1 MPPPNLERPRRQNLL
16 GIGSGLGLAFL
27 IAASSKPHPGQ
38 EVALSS
44 KDVRPYIVDTRRGG
58 AVYDGTHNV
67 ENFGI
72 PRELRGKISP
82 DCAILPRKDC
92 LPSGISEE
100 WRHGDPVVREPL
112 TGGQADK
119 VREREWN
126 HVAWRREKTAS
137 RQHALAVAVSPS
149 PSADGVP
156 PAIMAAFQ
164 RANLKWEERHPQPT
178 GKQKSIDGAHHSQR
192 SIDGAH
198 HSGSAAT
205 DRANV
210 EGISYGPTRGSSS
223 SSSSSSSKKTEQ
235 MSRASSSVM
244 TTIDA
249 SQVPPAVMKAFAR
262 LREASRG
269 NKDKSKLVRGNER
282 VAEADAETVSTTA
295 GSGGKLVISSSM
307 LHHLE
312 ALKHTL
318 QGEIGEIRRLL
329 SAKPKA

>member
-1 MPPPNLERPRRQNLL
+1 MPPRPNLERPRRLFLL
-16 GIGSGLGLAFL
+16 GVGSGLGLAFL
-27 IAASSKPHPGQ
+27 IAASSKLHPGQ

-137 RQHALAVAVSPS
+137 HQHALALAVSPS

-156 PAIMAAFQ
+156 PAIMAAFH

-178 GKQKSIDGAHHSQR
+178 GEQR

-205 DRANV
+205 DHANV
-210 EGISYGPTRGSSS
+210 EGISDGGPTRG

-249 SQVPPAVMKAFAR
+249 SQVPRAVMKAFAR

-269 NKDKSKLVRGNER
+269 NKDKKKLVRGNDR